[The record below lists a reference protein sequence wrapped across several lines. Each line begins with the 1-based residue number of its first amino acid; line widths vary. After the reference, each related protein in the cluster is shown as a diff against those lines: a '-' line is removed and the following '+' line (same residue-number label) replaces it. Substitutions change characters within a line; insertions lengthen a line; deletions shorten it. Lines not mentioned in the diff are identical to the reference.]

1 LIFFKAEA
9 LSYILFWSRRK
20 KMDLILEGIKKAFWL
35 LITLDPEVM
44 GITLLS
50 LEVSGIATLISLFIG
65 ISTGVTV
72 ALSRFTGKKIVVSLI
87 NTGMALPPVVV
98 GLFVTIFLWRNGPLG
113 FFGILYTPIAMII
126 AQTVIATPIVMGIT
140 LAAIQQLPQKLRLQ
154 ILALGATRLQMVW
167 ILIKEAKLPLLAAV
181 MAGFGG
187 VISEVGAS
195 IMVGG
200 NIKGYSRVLT
210 TATVMET
217 SRGNFDIAIALGIIL
232 LLLAYFINL
241 ILTQIQQR
249 TRPR

>member
-1 LIFFKAEA
+1 
-9 LSYILFWSRRK
+9 
-20 KMDLILEGIKKAFWL
+20 MDLILEGLKKAFWL
-35 LITLDPEVM
+35 LITFDPEVM
-44 GITLLS
+44 SITFLS
-50 LEVSGIATLISLFIG
+50 LQVSGSATLISLLIG
-65 ISTGVTV
+65 ISIGTTV
-72 ALSRFTGKKIVVSLI
+72 ALSNFPGKRIVVSLI
-87 NTGMALPPVVV
+87 NTGMGLPPVVV

-113 FFGILYTPIAMII
+113 VLEILYTPTAMII
-126 AQTVIATPIVMGIT
+126 AQAVIATPIVMGIT
-140 LAAIQQLPQKLRLQ
+140 LAAIQQLPKKLRLQ

-217 SRGNFDIAIALGIIL
+217 SRGNFEIAIALGIIL

-249 TRPR
+249 ERPR

>member
-1 LIFFKAEA
+1 
-9 LSYILFWSRRK
+9 
-20 KMDLILEGIKKAFWL
+20 MDLVFEGIKKAFYL
-35 LITLDPEVM
+35 LITFDPEVM

-50 LEVSGIATLISLFIG
+50 LEVSGIATLISLLIG
-65 ISTGVTV
+65 ISIGVAV
-72 ALSRFTGKKIVVSLI
+72 ALSRFIGKRIVVSLI
-87 NTGMALPPVVV
+87 NTGMGLPPVVV

-113 FFGILYTPIAMII
+113 FLGILYTPTAMII

-167 ILIKEAKLPLLAAV
+167 ILIKEARLPLLAAV

-217 SRGNFDIAIALGIIL
+217 SRGNFEIAIALGIIL

-249 TRPR
+249 ERPK